1 MSQLIFFPK
10 TDNYRFLSIFPLMKV
25 HYKQS
30 MGIMMIISGIIIFGL
45 NMYLMTISSRMPI
58 QLFLGIFF
66 IIIGAFYFKRPMFEL
81 RENEIV
87 LFNAF
92 GMVVKRYPFNSMEE
106 LIIVDNK
113 IYIENGSS
121 RKRVRLS
128 SFSANKSEWDQFI
141 ALIKK
146 RSFHSSSDLI
156 DDVKF

>member
-1 MSQLIFFPK
+1 
-10 TDNYRFLSIFPLMKV
+10 MKV

-30 MGIMMIISGIIIFGL
+30 MGIIMIVSGIIIFAL
-45 NMYLMTISSRMPI
+45 NMYLITISSRLPI

-66 IIIGAFYFKRPMFEL
+66 IVIGAFYFKRPMFEL
-81 RENEIV
+81 RQHEIV

-92 GMVVKRYPFNSMEE
+92 GMTVKRYPFDSPED
-106 LIIVDNK
+106 LVVIDNK
-113 IYIENGSS
+113 IYIEKGGN

-141 ALIKK
+141 GMIKK
-146 RSFHSSSDLI
+146 GTFHSNSDLI